1 MRFAIVTVV
10 AILFTASAPAA
21 EWVNKPALTFDE
33 KAGKWYATF
42 ELDTFSDVEVAIVDP
57 AKATVVRHLAA
68 GVLGPKAPPPF
79 AANSRSQ
86 KFEWDGKN
94 DYRTKVL
101 KPESLVLRVRAGM
114 SVALEQIVGG
124 DPYAYYSEEIGHND
138 HSPFR
143 IYGLEA
149 KPDGKVYV
157 LGYSSKLGPPA
168 LRQFDIDGNEILH
181 FGTYG
186 NRDSMG
192 GLAGDPVP
200 IKGIPLAF
208 PNSVEATDN
217 YIYVADMLNLRL
229 LRIKKNF
236 KAEATSR

>member
-57 AKATVVRHLAA
+57 AKATAVRHLAA

-79 AANSRSQ
+79 AANSRYQ
-86 KFEWDGKN
+86 KLEWDGM
-94 DYRTKVL
+94 DDCRAKVL

-124 DPYAYYSEEIGHND
+124 DPYAYYYEKIGHND
-138 HSPFR
+138 HS
-143 IYGLEA
+143 
-149 KPDGKVYV
+149 
-157 LGYSSKLGPPA
+157 GPS
-168 LRQFDIDGNEILH
+168 D
-181 FGTYG
+181 
-186 NRDSMG
+186 
-192 GLAGDPVP
+192 V
-200 IKGIPLAF
+200 
-208 PNSVEATDN
+208 
-217 YIYVADMLNLRL
+217 
-229 LRIKKNF
+229 
-236 KAEATSR
+236 